1 MKRILKYLIVLLLI
15 CSSFRKTYAQECEDM
30 SKWSF
35 KILLQN
41 ADQMDELKIVRYRN
55 KESGR
60 YGFCMEPEVDF
71 SPRDNEYFR
80 NDLKA
85 KMHRITEKMKSKERS
100 HLLQKKR

>member
-1 MKRILKYLIVLLLI
+1 MEVSFMKRILKYLIVLLLI

-60 YGFCMEPEVDF
+60 
-71 SPRDNEYFR
+71 
-80 NDLKA
+80 
-85 KMHRITEKMKSKERS
+85 
-100 HLLQKKR
+100 